1 MKITFDP
8 AKDAINQTKHGIS
21 LQDAAL
27 LDWDSALVDI
37 DSRMDYGEVREIA
50 YVLRDSR
57 LYIVV
62 FARRDDALRII
73 SLRKANSREVKYYV
87 DQN

>member
-1 MKITFDP
+1 MKITYDP
-8 AKDAINQTKHGIS
+8 AKDEINQAKHGLS
-21 LQDAAL
+21 LQDATL
-27 LDWDSALVDI
+27 LDWDSALVDK
-37 DSRMDYGEVREIA
+37 DSRMDYGEVREVA

-62 FARRDDALRII
+62 FTRRDDELRII

-87 DQN
+87 DQD

>member
-8 AKDAINQTKHGIS
+8 AKDAINQAKHGIS

-37 DSRMDYGEVREIA
+37 DSRMEYGEVREIA
-50 YVLRDSR
+50 CVLRDSR